1 MYFRNKKI
9 VKFEDEFKNFGNV
22 NKSNITKV
30 SKQIFSWD
38 KLSIFI
44 MEIQITLVK

>member
-1 MYFRNKKI
+1 MIDEYTKYTLWEKKI

-30 SKQIFSWD
+30 QNKYLI
-38 KLSIFI
+38 
-44 MEIQITLVK
+44 